1 MTLGEKIK
9 RLRKLNDMSQ
19 QQLADYLEINRN
31 YLSRIE
37 TNKSDPTTSII
48 IKLTHL
54 FEINVNSL
62 LGLNNNTSKREEK
75 QKYINENCTSLS
87 DEDLDFIIRII
98 NIMKEEYV
106 KRDIKTK

>member
-9 RLRKLNDMSQ
+9 RLRKINDMSQ

-37 TNKSDPTTSII
+37 TNKSDPTSTII
-48 IKLTHL
+48 LKLTHL
-54 FEINVNSL
+54 FEISANNL
-62 LGLNNNTSKREEK
+62 LGVNYNNNKREEK
-75 QKYINENCTSLS
+75 QKYIYDKCSKLS

-98 NIMKEEYV
+98 NIIKEEYV
-106 KRDIKTK
+106 KRDTKIK

>member
-75 QKYINENCTSLS
+75 QKYINENCASLS
-87 DEDLDFIIRII
+87 DEDLDFIIRIV

>member
-75 QKYINENCTSLS
+75 QKYINENCASLS